1 LKGTLVSVASAE
13 SKEVFMRKIGGSIS
27 HVTRPLEQAKGVL
40 MDHKSQQLRGST
52 LQQHNNSITMRL
64 LRSLLPSIL
73 LVSVGVVE
81 AASSWKFQEA
91 SVSISGKGGVG
102 SGSKDK

>member
-1 LKGTLVSVASAE
+1 
-13 SKEVFMRKIGGSIS
+13 
-27 HVTRPLEQAKGVL
+27 VTRPLEQAKGVL
-40 MDHKSQQLRGST
+40 MDHSRSYGSST
-52 LQQHNNSITMRL
+52 LQQHSNSTTMRL
-64 LRSLLPSIL
+64 LRSLLPSLL